1 MLIDDDT
8 PVAVNDGQL
17 ASVDDDASNVN
28 IGTVA
33 QLLSNDSYGE
43 DGQGSPNITIAT
55 GSQGGTVT
63 INAGNL
69 LYTSATNIVSPFTP
83 QVETFTYTIKDG
95 DGDTT
100 TATFTVQLTD
110 GGPSINQAAAA
121 IAADEDDIAAAPAGN
136 PDGTGDLPNASVST
150 SGTLAGLNFGVD
162 GPGDIVLSTSGN
174 IGFNALATGNP
185 IATVWDLATHTLTG
199 RDSVTLSTVFTLQIT
214 NVATGAYTFT
224 LLAPVQH
231 TVAGTEDDK
240 TFNVTATVTDLEGDS
255 ATGTISVLIDDDTP
269 VAVNDG
275 QLASV
280 DDDASNVNIGTVAQL
295 LSNDSYGEDGQGSPN
310 ITIATGS
317 QGGTVTINAG
327 NLLYTSAT
335 NIVSPFTP
343 QVETFT
349 YTIKDG
355 DGDTTTATFTVQL
368 TDGGPSINQA
378 AAAIAADEDDIAAA
392 PAGNPMAPATCRMLR
407 CRPAARWRASTSASM
422 VLATSC
428 CRLRATSA
436 STLWR
441 RATPSRRY
449 GILPRTP

>member
-1 MLIDDDT
+1 M
-8 PVAVNDGQL
+8 
-17 ASVDDDASNVN
+17 
-28 IGTVA
+28 
-33 QLLSNDSYGE
+33 
-43 DGQGSPNITIAT
+43 
-55 GSQGGTVT
+55 
-63 INAGNL
+63 
-69 LYTSATNIVSPFTP
+69 TSRRRPR
-83 QVETFTYTIKDG
+83 
-95 DGDTT
+95 
-100 TATFTVQLTD
+100 
-110 GGPSINQAAAA
+110 A
-121 IAADEDDIAAAPAGN
+121 I
-136 PDGTGDLPNASVST
+136 PDGTGDLPDASVST

-174 IGFNALATGNP
+174 IGFNTLAGNP

-199 RDSVTLSTVFTLQIT
+199 EDSVTGSDVFTLQIT

-240 TFNVTATVTDLEGDS
+240 TFNVTATVTDVEGDS

-280 DDDASNVNIGTVAQL
+280 DDDAANVVIGTVAGL

-317 QGGTVTINAG
+317 LGGTVTINAG

-335 NIVSPFTP
+335 DIVSPFTP

-368 TDGGPSINQA
+368 TDSGPSINQA

-392 PAGNPMAPATCRMLR
+392 PAGNPDGTGDLPDASVSTSGTLAGLNFGVDGPGDIVLSTSGNIGFNTLAGNPIATVWDLATHTLTGGDSVTLGRCSR
-407 CRPAARWRASTSASM
+407 CRSPTSPRGRIPSPCWRRCST
-422 VLATSC
+422 
-428 CRLRATSA
+428 RLRARKT
-436 STLWR
+436 TR
-441 RATPSRRY
+441 PSM
-449 GILPRTP
+449 